1 MAGFLI
7 KTRER
12 TPDDDYSVGSHSSS
26 FILEGKHEKQTMT
39 TKETKTETTQNGN
52 KTN

>member
-1 MAGFLI
+1 MMITVLVPTLVVLFQG
-7 KTRER
+7 T
-12 TPDDDYSVGSHSSS
+12 S
-26 FILEGKHEKQTMT
+26 EGKHEKQTMT